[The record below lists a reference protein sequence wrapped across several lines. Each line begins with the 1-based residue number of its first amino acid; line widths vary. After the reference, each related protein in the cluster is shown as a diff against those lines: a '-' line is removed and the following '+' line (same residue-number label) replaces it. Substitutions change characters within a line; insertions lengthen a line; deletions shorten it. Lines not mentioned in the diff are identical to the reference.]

1 MKVMEEQRTSLKDI
15 EVVKDDDF
23 SFDGFQVV
31 RGEFFSHIYEP
42 SITFNNNKISLNAAC
57 IRKLPDV
64 EYVQMLVN
72 PDERKIAVK
81 PCREDEKD
89 SFKWRSGDGS
99 KLKPKQITC
108 KIFFA
113 KIMSMMGWDPI
124 NRYKLLGKLI
134 ESNGVLLFSFDLNS
148 PEIFQRK
155 TREDGTIRASR
166 IPQYPEE
173 WKNQF
178 GVPVAEHQNRIQV
191 SIFNE
196 YAVFGVKEAD
206 TSRVKSKMEGEGHVS
221 ETGSS
226 ANNMH

>member
-1 MKVMEEQRTSLKDI
+1 MRCWRISERMKMMKEEKTSLKDI
-15 EVVKDDDF
+15 EVIRDDDF

-57 IRKLPDV
+57 IRKLPEV

-72 PDERKIAVK
+72 PEERRIAVK

-89 SFKWRSGDGS
+89 SFKWRSGNGT

-134 ESNGVLLFSFDLNS
+134 ESNGVLLFSFAQTLM
-148 PEIFQRK
+148 PEAIRNIF
-155 TREDGTIRASR
+155 SR
-166 IPQYPEE
+166 C
-173 WKNQF
+173 F
-178 GVPVAEHQNRIQV
+178 
-191 SIFNE
+191 
-196 YAVFGVKEAD
+196 
-206 TSRVKSKMEGEGHVS
+206 
-221 ETGSS
+221 SS
-226 ANNMH
+226 NAFVMSMTKRPNNL